1 MNDILMNMQ
10 AYKENKEDEEEGKED
25 KEDQEAV
32 EVTPGVGAKF

>member
-1 MNDILMNMQ
+1 MNDILKNMQ

-25 KEDQEAV
+25 KEDQEAI